1 VPDATTEK
9 QPEFIADISEV
20 FQKSS
25 YQVITHYLERLRQAR
40 SAHST
45 EVSEDEANNVINA
58 ISRLASLKDFPFV
71 ALELTQSANE
81 EQVADIFVRINS
93 EGKKLNQ
100 SDFILT
106 LMSVHWDEGRTELEK
121 FSIATRK
128 PLPGNGPN
136 PLNHIFQPEPD
147 QLLRVNV
154 GVAFRRGRL
163 EHVYS
168 VLRGKDLRSGEFSVE

>member
-1 VPDATTEK
+1 
-9 QPEFIADISEV
+9 
-20 FQKSS
+20 
-25 YQVITHYLERLRQAR
+25 
-40 SAHST
+40 
-45 EVSEDEANNVINA
+45 
-58 ISRLASLKDFPFV
+58 
-71 ALELTQSANE
+71 
-81 EQVADIFVRINS
+81 VRINS

-168 VLRGKDLRSGEFSVE
+168 VLRGKDLRSGEFSVEHRAEQFDRLKTAQSKVLNLTHWQDFLNVVRSAGYRHFRYIS